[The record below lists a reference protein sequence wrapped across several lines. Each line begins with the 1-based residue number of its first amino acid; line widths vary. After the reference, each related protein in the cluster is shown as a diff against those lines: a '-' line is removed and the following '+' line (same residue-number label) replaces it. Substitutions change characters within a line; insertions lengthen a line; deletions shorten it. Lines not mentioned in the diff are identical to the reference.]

1 MQAEPKIVDF
11 ESDKELLRT
20 LLNNFKSLIVFIFYS
35 DANEKSK
42 ELLNNFSNSVSVF
55 GAYDNVAYFSLEA
68 SRCPETFGK
77 FNVETTPT
85 VIFTQTDKKVHKR
98 YELAED
104 IGLIFDELSTEV

>member
-35 DANEKSK
+35 YANEKSK

>member
-68 SRCPETFGK
+68 SKCPETFGK

>member
-11 ESDKELLRT
+11 ESNKQLLRT
-20 LLNNFKSLIVFIFYS
+20 LLNNFRSLIVFIFYS

-42 ELLNNFSNSVSVF
+42 EFLNNFSNSVSVF
-55 GAYDNVAYFSLEA
+55 GAYDNVAYFSLQA